1 MTILGKIG
9 IILLG
14 IVALAVVVAGAVFL
28 AMLVGLLS
36 SNKEDD
42 NKPIL

>member
-1 MTILGKIG
+1 MTLLGKIG

-14 IVALAVVVAGAVFL
+14 IVALAIVIAGAVFL
-28 AMLVGLLS
+28 AMLVGLMT

>member
-1 MTILGKIG
+1 MTLLGNIG

-36 SNKEDD
+36 SKEDD